1 MLKNSFFK
9 TLPFLFFIVLF
20 NSCDKEFSVVGS
32 DLIEDGHFN
41 IVKESSSTV
50 QAAWK
55 KTGGIASN
63 NLAVNALGVL
73 DNTVF
78 GQTTANFATQVQLDL
93 TSVNPVINSD
103 LGQDIVS
110 VTLYVPYFTKPS
122 VSTDKDGRPVYVLD
136 SIYGNKASKIKL
148 KIYENKF
155 LLGSLNTEPGAPLS
169 DNVNYPQLYYTNQN
183 TLFSEKKGALLYQN
197 NDFVF
202 SEKEYAD
209 PVPATITSAATTTY
223 TAPGMRLSLDK
234 AFFQKLLFDKTS
246 NGYSLASNSQFEQYF
261 KGLYFSVEKNDVS
274 GVLAVM
280 NFKKGTIVVKYK
292 EKALATDPTLTVE
305 KSITLNLTGNTVNL
319 LNNEPSAEADSYSSP
334 RADRLYV
341 RGGEGSVATID
352 LFNPAV
358 DIVTYNSNTRKIE
371 LGKSNNIPDELDY
384 IKEKRWLVND
394 ASLTFYVDQTLMKN
408 VTTEPSKMFLY
419 DIKNRKILAAAV
431 LEKDAAGRGFKYRFS
446 ITDYVRGLIKDNNV
460 NFKLGVSVAQVITNV
475 TFKKIKEAPAYAIWN
490 NLKTEQQNAY
500 FFPESSVMSPLGT
513 IFYGSNSTDEN
524 KRLKLEIYYTKV
536 N

>member
-9 TLPFLFFIVLF
+9 IISFLFFIVLF

-32 DLIEDGHFN
+32 DLIVGGNFD
-41 IVKESSSTV
+41 IVKDSSSTV
-50 QAAWK
+50 QSAWK

-63 NLAVNALGVL
+63 NLAVNALGIL

-78 GQTTANFATQVQLDL
+78 GQTTANFATQVQLES
-93 TSVNPVINSD
+93 TSVNPVINPD

-110 VTLYVPYFTKPS
+110 VTLYIPYFTKPS
-122 VSTDKDGRPVYVLD
+122 VSTDKEGRPVYTLD

-148 KIYENKF
+148 KIYENEF
-155 LLGSLNTEPGAPLS
+155 LLGNLNTEPGAPLS
-169 DNVNYPQLYYTNQN
+169 DINYPQLYYTNQN
-183 TLFSEKKGALLYQN
+183 TFFSEKKGDLLYQN

-209 PVPATITSAATTTY
+209 SVPATTTSAATTTY
-223 TAPGMRLSLDK
+223 TAPGMRLTLDK
-234 AFFQKLLFDKTS
+234 VFFQKLLFDKTS

-261 KGLYFSVEKNDVS
+261 KGLYFSVEKNDVE

-319 LNNEPSAEADSYSSP
+319 LNNEPSTEPDSYSSP
-334 RADRLYV
+334 KADRLYV

-358 DIVTYNSNTRKIE
+358 DKVTYNSNTQKIE
-371 LGKSNNIPDELDY
+371 LGKSNDIPDELDY
-384 IKEKRWLVND
+384 IKEKGWLVND
-394 ASLTFYVDQTLMKN
+394 ASLTFYVDQTLMKK

-431 LEKDAAGRGFKYRFS
+431 LEKDAADRGLKYRFS
-446 ITDYVRGLIKDNNV
+446 ITDYVRGLIKDDNV
-460 NFKLGVSVAQVITNV
+460 NFKLGVSIAQVISNV
-475 TFKKIKEAPAYAIWN
+475 TFKKIKEAPAYATWT
-490 NLKTEQQNAY
+490 NLKTEEQNAY

-513 IFYGSNSTDEN
+513 IFHGSTSTDEN
-524 KRLKLEIYYTKV
+524 KRLKLEIYYTKT